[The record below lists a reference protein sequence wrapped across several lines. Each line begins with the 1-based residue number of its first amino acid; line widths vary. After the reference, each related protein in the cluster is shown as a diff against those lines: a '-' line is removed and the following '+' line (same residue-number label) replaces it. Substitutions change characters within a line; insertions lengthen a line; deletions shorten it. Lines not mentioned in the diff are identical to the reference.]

1 MAKLTKAKMAA
12 NVLSHVYVQ
21 VLRMA
26 DEAGMKAAH
35 ECEEQM
41 LSLVGYQPFPACGF
55 AWVSFK
61 PATLPFTRWLKKRG
75 HARKAYA
82 ETGLIMSVSKF
93 GQSHSKKLAYAR
105 AYADVIE
112 TELVLSG
119 VEPTLTVYGAGK
131 LD

>member
-1 MAKLTKAKMAA
+1 MNKKQKA
-12 NVLSHVYVQ
+12 NVLTHVYAK
-21 VLRMA
+21 VLLLA

-41 LSLVGYQPFPACGF
+41 LSLVGYDPFPACGF
-55 AWVSFK
+55 AWVQFK

-75 HARKAYA
+75 HARKSYA
-82 ETGLIMSVSKF
+82 ETGLTMSVSKF

-105 AYADVIE
+105 AYADVIQ
-112 TELVLSG
+112 TELVLSNI
-119 VEPTLTVYGAGK
+119 EPSLNVYAAGK